1 MCRGQNY
8 ARAHILLDIISVFSC
23 SHFAFVSFDQVLGD
37 KLYTFQWLGVVWNVV
52 AVILVGMTAVLSSGE
67 NANVESGEALM
78 GVALVM
84 LGAFVQALQ
93 YVFEEKVL
101 TMEEADVP
109 PLLLIGMEGFWGS
122 FLCLVLLYPLAYY
135 LPGDDHGSFEDPF
148 NTYHMVMNT
157 PTIQWAFFIYFIAIF
172 GYNLFA
178 VLVTFLLNSIW
189 HAILDNFRPI
199 SVWLADLAIFYI
211 FTGKSFGEPW
221 TPYSYIQLFGMF
233 VLLYGTSIYNAPH
246 AGSIQLLGQWY
257 VFGIN
262 LGHEYDAVKAEIE
275 EARLE
280 DEWEERKVDFG
291 KKRHSSLI
299 ERSPMISIH
308 TQALRGLG
316 HVTS

>member
-1 MCRGQNY
+1 M
-8 ARAHILLDIISVFSC
+8 
-23 SHFAFVSFDQVLGD
+23 
-37 KLYTFQWLGVVWNVV
+37 VWNVV
-52 AVILVGMTAVLSSGE
+52 AVVLVGSTAILRS
-67 NANVESGEALM
+67 NDVEIYEPGEALL
-78 GVALVM
+78 GVTLVM

-109 PLLLIGMEGFWGS
+109 PLLLIGMEGFWGT

-157 PTIQWAFFIYFIAIF
+157 PVIQWAFLVYFIAIF
-172 GYNLFA
+172 GYNMFA
-178 VLVTFLLNSIW
+178 VLVTYMLNSIW
-189 HAILDNFRPI
+189 HSILDNFRPI

-221 TPYSYIQLFGMF
+221 TAYSFIQLLGMF

-246 AGSIQLLGQWY
+246 AGSIQMVGQWY

-262 LGHEYDAVKAEIE
+262 LGREYDVCKAEIE
-275 EARLE
+275 DAHLD
-280 DEWEERKVDFG
+280 DEWEQRRAQFE
-291 KKRHSSLI
+291 KKRHSSMVD
-299 ERSPMISIH
+299 RSPMVSIH

-316 HVTS
+316 HTTS